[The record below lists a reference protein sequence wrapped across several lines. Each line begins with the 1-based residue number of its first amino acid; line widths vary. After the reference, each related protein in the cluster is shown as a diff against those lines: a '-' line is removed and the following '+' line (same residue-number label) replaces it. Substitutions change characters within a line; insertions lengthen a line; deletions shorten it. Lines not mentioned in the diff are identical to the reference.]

1 MATLKIY
8 NDITREQDKA
18 IARMFGDDG
27 GTSFKDIDDF
37 VNSIPEDDND
47 IDLRLH
53 CDGGVVTEGWAMY
66 DRLRASGKTI
76 TATVEGNCA
85 SMATVVLMAAPKER
99 RRAYENA
106 HICVHNPW
114 MCSFALDEMVTA
126 DDLQKA
132 ANDLRSEEARIVDLY
147 VERCGCDREE
157 IRQLMSEDKYI
168 DAQKAKEL
176 GIIGEIV
183 APLSA
188 KKIIPNKPQEKDME
202 NEEVKVKASILDKV
216 LAKLGLKS
224 LDDFKDDEVKDLEL
238 NTASGGT
245 LRIEREDGEP
255 QVGDVAEPDG
265 EWLMPDGVTIVVEN
279 GFIVEI
285 RPKEEDAPEGEVN
298 PDEEKKGDDDAT
310 EELDE
315 RDEEEQRLRDR
326 IAELEKENEELRQQ
340 LEEASKNAKTTDDLR
355 ILNAVKMAGGEKALS
370 IIKSAYVPKQ
380 RQPDGEQA
388 KKRADDAITSDAIL
402 EKFNKVN
409 HK

>member
-114 MCSFALDEMVTA
+114 MCSFTLDEMVTA

-188 KKIIPNKPQEKDME
+188 KKIIPNKQEKDME
-202 NEEVKVKASILDKV
+202 KDEVKVKASILDKV

>member
-1 MATLKIY
+1 M
-8 NDITREQDKA
+8 
-18 IARMFGDDG
+18 
-27 GTSFKDIDDF
+27 
-37 VNSIPEDDND
+37 
-47 IDLRLH
+47 
-53 CDGGVVTEGWAMY
+53 
-66 DRLRASGKTI
+66 
-76 TATVEGNCA
+76 
-85 SMATVVLMAAPKER
+85 
-99 RRAYENA
+99 
-106 HICVHNPW
+106 
-114 MCSFALDEMVTA
+114 
-126 DDLQKA
+126 
-132 ANDLRSEEARIVDLY
+132 
-147 VERCGCDREE
+147 
-157 IRQLMSEDKYI
+157 
-168 DAQKAKEL
+168 
-176 GIIGEIV
+176 
-183 APLSA
+183 
-188 KKIIPNKPQEKDME
+188 
-202 NEEVKVKASILDKV
+202 
-216 LAKLGLKS
+216 
-224 LDDFKDDEVKDLEL
+224 EL

-245 LRIEREDGEP
+245 LRVEREDGEP

-315 RDEEEQRLRDR
+315 RDEEEQRLCDR

-409 HK
+409 RK